1 MRTDYVITVIYAKY
15 AWSGP
20 KPLVYDYRSA
30 WSLRRVEAFARK
42 QFKHAYRVEVVVKP
56 KS

>member
-1 MRTDYVITVIYAKY
+1 MRTDYVITVIYSQH
-15 AWSGP
+15 AWPGP

-30 WSLRRVEAFARK
+30 WSRARVEAFARK
-42 QFKHAYRVEVVVKP
+42 QFKHALRVEVAVKP